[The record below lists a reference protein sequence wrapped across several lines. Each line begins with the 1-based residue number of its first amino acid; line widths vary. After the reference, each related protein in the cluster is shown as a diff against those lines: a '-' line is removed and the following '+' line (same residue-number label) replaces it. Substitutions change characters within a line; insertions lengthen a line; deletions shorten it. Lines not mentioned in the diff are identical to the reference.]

1 MHVDNRIRLDHHR
14 RLGLVLETPL
24 AGEGEADLV
33 GHCAAEGALGR
44 DKRQSETDPLLLTL
58 RQDYLWLFTPTAL
71 PRS

>member
-1 MHVDNRIRLDHHR
+1 
-14 RLGLVLETPL
+14 VLETPL